1 MIQSGNSVPIQN
13 PFQFPILLVFPN
25 DFTDGVNCLLSC
37 HTDVPPEFLVM
48 QIWDHFAGVAGS
60 LIRWV

>member
-1 MIQSGNSVPIQN
+1 
-13 PFQFPILLVFPN
+13 
-25 DFTDGVNCLLSC
+25 LSC